1 MMHSLLTGLGY
12 WGSLQ
17 RKVLI
22 GHDTHGHRSGSKF
35 SSSSV
40 GLQVVN
46 IMQSELSVL
55 VAKVVVTRK
64 LFHVADRSFWMLN
77 QARSLAGGLLHSL
90 YSKFVF
96 SPGTHITC
104 VVTVCDGVS
113 YSVIEE
119 VRHSRSKMADRCLY
133 IFFRSW
139 PLQTKNVFKSQLS
152 ASAILKFKKKLQT
165 ESSTWTS

>member
-1 MMHSLLTGLGY
+1 MY
-12 WGSLQ
+12 
-17 RKVLI
+17 
-22 GHDTHGHRSGSKF
+22 
-35 SSSSV
+35 
-40 GLQVVN
+40 
-46 IMQSELSVL
+46 
-55 VAKVVVTRK
+55 
-64 LFHVADRSFWMLN
+64 
-77 QARSLAGGLLHSL
+77 
-90 YSKFVF
+90 
-96 SPGTHITC
+96 
-104 VVTVCDGVS
+104 DGVS